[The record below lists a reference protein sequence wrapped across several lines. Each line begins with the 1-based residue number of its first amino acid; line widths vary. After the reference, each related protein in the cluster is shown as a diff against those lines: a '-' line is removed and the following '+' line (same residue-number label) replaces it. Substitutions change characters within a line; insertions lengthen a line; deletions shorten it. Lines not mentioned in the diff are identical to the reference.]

1 MMSDKRI
8 LFVGKKYICEPTG
21 GREMLSALNYQVL
34 KRLYPDNFFNFE
46 LDSQRHPESVRRS
59 WGAKDHGVRK
69 IFYGEID
76 GVSQEAIKDLIKLI
90 NLNNINQLFVDG
102 SNLGLIVQKI
112 KARFPDI
119 TIYTFFHNVEA
130 KFFFDSFLRKKSIRS
145 LAVLSA
151 NYFAERKAVYF
162 SDHIICL
169 TKVDSLMLKKIYSK
183 KADFI
188 SAMAM
193 NDELPHELLSYAP
206 DASRERY
213 VLFVGGLFYANEYG
227 VRWFVQNVASKIKL
241 KTYIIGRG
249 FEAIR
254 EELEANKNV
263 RVLGGVDALSDY
275 YFYAD
280 SVIAPI
286 FNGSGMK
293 TKVAEAFMFG
303 KKILATDEALVGY
316 NGLPDN
322 AYHACNTKEEFIDAL
337 NHPINQPDQN
347 FDQSLRDIY
356 QKKFSPA
363 AAQQRLEKIL
373 FR

>member
-1 MMSDKRI
+1 MMHDKRI
-8 LFVGKKYICEPTG
+8 LFVGKKYLCKPSG
-21 GREMLSALNYQVL
+21 GREMLSALNYQAL
-34 KRLYPDNFFNFE
+34 KRIYKNNFFNFE
-46 LDSQRHPESVRRS
+46 LASHYPLEPE
-59 WGAKDHGVRK
+59 GHGVRK
-69 IFYGEID
+69 VFYGEID
-76 GVSQEAIKDLIKLI
+76 GVSQAAIKGLMELI
-90 NLNNINQLFVDG
+90 NHNNINQLFIDG
-102 SNLGLIVQKI
+102 SNLGLIAQTI
-112 KARFPDI
+112 KAHFPNI

-130 KFFFDSFLRKKSIRS
+130 KFFFDAFLRNKSFRS
-145 LAVLSA
+145 LVVLAA
-151 NYFAERKAVYF
+151 NYFAERKAVFY

-169 TKVDSLMLKKIYSK
+169 TEVDSIMLKKIYSK
-183 KADFI
+183 KANFI

-193 NDELPHELLSYAP
+193 NDELPQEALSYVP

-227 VRWFVQNVASKIKL
+227 VRWFVQNVAPKIKL

-249 FEAIR
+249 FEALR
-254 EELEANKNV
+254 EELEANENV
-263 RVLGGVDALSDY
+263 KVLGGVDALSDY

-303 KKILATDEALVGY
+303 KKILATDAALVGY

-337 NHPINQPDQN
+337 NHPTNQADQN
-347 FDQSLRDIY
+347 FDQNLRDIY
-356 QKKFSPA
+356 QQKFSPA

-373 FR
+373 LR